1 VPGSGPDSD
10 SSTISTMV
18 SKAEKGHGIVM
29 TNFVFAGK
37 SVLQSDVS
45 PIVRR
50 FVLLLQVA
58 AMSSDNGATLHDGQ
72 GCQMHEDEE
81 RRKPSGSADGG
92 QG

>member
-1 VPGSGPDSD
+1 
-10 SSTISTMV
+10 MV
-18 SKAEKGHGIVM
+18 SKAEKGRGILM

-37 SVLQSDVS
+37 SALQSDIS

-58 AMSSDNGATLHDGQ
+58 GMSSNNGATLHDGQ

-81 RRKPSGSADGG
+81 RRETSGSARGG